1 MCISYFAPVPGCRV
15 LIWDTFF
22 ILYLKGSSG
31 AADRRGGMR
40 YKGTEGVPLTHEKIP
55 VAGQRSELYF
65 FISTGTNK
73 NERTAP

>member
-1 MCISYFAPVPGCRV
+1 M
-15 LIWDTFF
+15 
-22 ILYLKGSSG
+22 YLNGSSG

-40 YKGTEGVPLTHEKIP
+40 YKGSEGVPLTHEKIP